1 MLDKL
6 EAIKNR
12 FDEVSELIVDP
23 NIISDMKQYIQL
35 NKEYKD
41 LQPII
46 EAYQEYK
53 NILSNIENAKEMLKD
68 DEMKEMA
75 KMELDEL
82 TPKQEELEEE
92 IKVLLIPKDPA
103 DSKNAVIEI
112 RAGAGG
118 DEASIFTGDLY
129 RLYSNYASSKGWKTE
144 VVDVAEGTSGGYKE
158 IIFNVKG
165 EDVYGMLKFESG
177 VHRVQR
183 VPQTE
188 TQGRVHTSAASV
200 VVMPEAEEFDVEIKD
215 SDIRKDTYCS
225 SGPGGQSVN
234 TTYSAVRL
242 THIPTGV
249 VAQCQDQKSQHK
261 NYDKALKVLRSRI
274 YEIELQKRLE
284 ELSGQR
290 KSMVV
295 TGDRSAKIRTY
306 NYPQGRVTDHRI
318 GLTQYNLS
326 NVMDGEIDKFIEEL
340 QLAENAERL
349 QEGTTN
355 DN

>member
-46 EAYQEYK
+46 EVFQEYK

-68 DEMKEMA
+68 NEMKEMA

-103 DSKNAVIEI
+103 DSKNAVVEI

-129 RLYSNYASSKGWKTE
+129 RLYSNYANSKGWKIE
-144 VVDVAEGTSGGYKE
+144 VVDVAEG
-158 IIFNVKG
+158 
-165 EDVYGMLKFESG
+165 
-177 VHRVQR
+177 
-183 VPQTE
+183 
-188 TQGRVHTSAASV
+188 
-200 VVMPEAEEFDVEIKD
+200 
-215 SDIRKDTYCS
+215 IRW
-225 SGPGGQSVN
+225 
-234 TTYSAVRL
+234 L
-242 THIPTGV
+242 
-249 VAQCQDQKSQHK
+249 
-261 NYDKALKVLRSRI
+261 
-274 YEIELQKRLE
+274 
-284 ELSGQR
+284 
-290 KSMVV
+290 
-295 TGDRSAKIRTY
+295 
-306 NYPQGRVTDHRI
+306 
-318 GLTQYNLS
+318 
-326 NVMDGEIDKFIEEL
+326 
-340 QLAENAERL
+340 
-349 QEGTTN
+349 
-355 DN
+355 

>member
-46 EAYQEYK
+46 EAFQEYK

-82 TPKQEELEEE
+82 TSKQEELEEE
-92 IKVLLIPKDPA
+92 IKVLLIPKDPT
-103 DSKNAVIEI
+103 DSKNAVLEI